1 MRYAYYTLAFVV
13 VLVFS
18 VMGFRGMRSSR
29 PPIEVFPDMDHQAK
43 YKPQAESRFFADG
56 RADRPIPPGTVPY
69 GRGRGVEVERNAQG
83 AVVQSPFHDPAYL
96 RADDI
101 HYAGKNP
108 DGTFVRGFPLEV
120 TEAVVRRGQNRFNI
134 YCAPCHGPLG
144 DGNGIT
150 KSYGMV
156 ATPTYHDDRLR
167 AMAEGEI
174 FNTITNGKNTMMSY
188 ADKLSPDDRWAV
200 VSYVRALQRAH
211 EGKLGDVADS
221 AAKEALLKTK

>member
-1 MRYAYYTLAFVV
+1 MRYAYYTLAFLV
-13 VLVFS
+13 VLLLS
-18 VMGFRGMRSSR
+18 VMGFRGLRSTQ
-29 PPIEVFPDMDHQAK
+29 PPIEVFPDMDRQAK
-43 YKPQAESRFFADG
+43 YKPQAGSEFFADG
-56 RADRPIPPGTVPY
+56 RADRPIPVGTVPY
-69 GRGRGVEVERNAQG
+69 GRGRGVEIVRNEKGEALPG
-83 AVVQSPFHDPAYL
+83 PFHDPAYL
-96 RADDI
+96 RADDFR
-101 HYAGKNP
+101 YAGRAA
-108 DGTFVRGFPLEV
+108 DGTFARGFPIEV
-120 TEAVVRRGQNRFNI
+120 SEAVVRRGQGRFNI

-200 VSYVRALQRAH
+200 IAYVRVLQRAH
-211 EGKLGDVADS
+211 HASIDDVPADQRGG
-221 AAKEALLKTK
+221 LK